1 MLITRAMTLDGV
13 IVDIRAGEC
22 IDEVADKLAPRP
34 GEDVLDAAGGTVLPG
49 LHDHHVHLYSAAAA
63 QTSIRVGPPQ
73 VRDHAGLA
81 AALASAQA
89 GEDGWIRAV
98 GYHDSVAGPLD
109 RDALD
114 AVVPAVP
121 LRVQHRSGVLWIL
134 NSAGLARVGL
144 AGHPD
149 GRLRSADSWSD
160 VLGRSETN
168 LADLS
173 GRLSRDGVTGIT
185 DATPD
190 LDTTDIARL
199 SELHRRGELG
209 QRVHCL
215 APGKLILHDD
225 DLDLQRLV
233 EWIARR
239 HRDGGPVA
247 IHCVTAAQLLV
258 TIAALRETDTHP
270 GDRIEHAAVVP
281 SDCLTEIADLGV
293 TVVTQPNFVAE
304 RGDQYLDDVPAAEHD
319 QLWRVA
325 SLVQAGVPVALSTD
339 MPFGNGD
346 PWAAMRAAV
355 HRATPSGAVL
365 GIDERISARTA
376 LTMFLGRSDQPSWP
390 RAVEPGEPAD
400 LCVLS
405 VPLETALAELDADMV
420 AATIVGGRLV
430 YLAGDQPF
438 GASAARRLAHSLAKN
453 ARDTAAF
460 GNT

>member
-1 MLITRAMTLDGV
+1 MLIQRAMTLDGV
-13 IVDIRAGEC
+13 IVDVRVGVR
-22 IDEVADKLAPRP
+22 IDDVADTLAPRP

-49 LHDHHVHLYSAAAA
+49 LHDHHVHLHSAVAAE
-63 QTSIRVGPPQ
+63 TSIRVGPPQ
-73 VRDHAGLA
+73 IRDRAGLA
-81 AALASAQA
+81 TALACAEA

-109 RDALD
+109 RAALD
-114 AVVPAVP
+114 ALVPTVP
-121 LRVQHRSGVLWIL
+121 LRVQHRSGLLWIL
-134 NSAGLARVGL
+134 NSAGLVRVGL

-149 GRLRSADSWSD
+149 GRLRSTDSWSD
-160 VLGRSETN
+160 ALSRGETN

-173 GRLSRDGVTGIT
+173 GRLCRYGVTGIT

-190 LDTTDIARL
+190 LDIADIVRL
-199 SELHRRGELG
+199 SELHRHGELG
-209 QRVHCL
+209 QHVHCL
-215 APGKLILHDD
+215 APGKRILHED
-225 DLDLQRLV
+225 DLDLEQLAG
-233 EWIARR
+233 WIAER

-258 TIAALRETDTHP
+258 TIAALREAGTHP

-281 SDCLTEIADLGV
+281 SDCLADVAGLAV

-304 RGDQYLDDVPAAEHD
+304 RGDQYLDEIPAAEHD

-325 SLVQAGVPVALSTD
+325 SLLRAGVPVAFSTD

-355 HRATPSGAVL
+355 HRTTPSGAVL
-365 GIDERISARTA
+365 GIDECISARTA
-376 LTMFLGRSDQPSWP
+376 LTMFLGRPDQPTQP

-405 VPLETALAELDADMV
+405 VPPETALAELDAGMV
-420 AATIVGGRLV
+420 AATVIGGEIAYATR
-430 YLAGDQPF
+430 
-438 GASAARRLAHSLAKN
+438 
-453 ARDTAAF
+453 
-460 GNT
+460 